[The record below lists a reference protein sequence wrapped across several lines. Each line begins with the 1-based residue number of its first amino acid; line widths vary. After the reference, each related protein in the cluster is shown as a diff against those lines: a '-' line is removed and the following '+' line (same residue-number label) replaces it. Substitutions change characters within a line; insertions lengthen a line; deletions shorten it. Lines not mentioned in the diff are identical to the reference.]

1 MTAKDNFPDNDIIVD
16 DSYVLVVLDER
27 KRWLTKASKGKQFQT
42 HKGYFEFDDI
52 IGKPYGI
59 KILSSKNTPL
69 YIFKPI
75 PSDLLSQVPHSSQI
89 IYPKDAGLIL
99 LYGGISP
106 GSKVIEAGTGSGAL
120 TSILANYVR
129 PNGHVYT
136 YEIREDAF
144 KTSMKNI
151 ENLNLEKYVTIKKQ
165 DASLGFDEKHA
176 DSIVLDLGDPWQ
188 IVPHA
193 YDSLRASGS
202 LSIFLPTYNQV
213 EKTIRKLKES
223 YFGDIIGIEL
233 IEREIQLKP
242 EAIRPKTRMIGHT
255 GFIIFARK
263 MTRVESK

>member
-1 MTAKDNFPDNDIIVD
+1 MTAIDNFHDDDIIVD
-16 DSYVLVVLDER
+16 NTYVLVVLDER
-27 KRWLTKASKGKQFQT
+27 KRWLAKTAKGKQFQT
-42 HKGYFEFDDI
+42 HKGFFKFDDI

-59 KILSSKNTPL
+59 KILTSKNTPL

-99 LYGGISP
+99 LYGAISP

-129 PNGHVYT
+129 PNGHIYT
-136 YEIREDAF
+136 YEIREDAY

-151 ENLNLEKYVTIKKQ
+151 ENLGLEQYVTIKKQ
-165 DASLGFDEKHA
+165 DASLGFDEINA
-176 DSIVLDLGDPWQ
+176 DSVVLDLGDPWQ
-188 IVPHA
+188 IIPHA
-193 YDSLRASGS
+193 YYSLKASGS

-213 EKTIRKLKES
+213 EKTIKKLKE
-223 YFGDIIGIEL
+223 YNFGDIIGTEL

-263 MTRVESK
+263 MSRVETK

>member
-1 MTAKDNFPDNDIIVD
+1 MIATDNYPDNDTIND
-16 DSYVLVVLDER
+16 GSYVLVVLNER
-27 KRWLTKASKGKQFQT
+27 KRWLTKAIKGKQFQT
-42 HKGYFEFDDI
+42 HKGFFKFDDI

-59 KILSSKNTPL
+59 KILTSKNAPL

-129 PNGHVYT
+129 PSGHIYT
-136 YEIREDAF
+136 YEIREDAY

-151 ENLNLEKYVTIKKQ
+151 ENLELIQYVTIKKQ
-165 DASLGFDEKHA
+165 DASLGFDETNA

-188 IVPHA
+188 IIHHA
-193 YDSLRASGS
+193 YDALRASGS
-202 LSIFLPTYNQV
+202 LSIFIPTYNQV
-213 EKTIRKLKES
+213 EKVIKKLKES

-263 MTRVESK
+263 MVRVEIE

>member
-1 MTAKDNFPDNDIIVD
+1 MTIANNFHDDDIIND
-16 DSYVLVVLDER
+16 GSYVLVVLDER
-27 KRWLTKASKGKQFQT
+27 KRWLTKTIKGKHFQT
-42 HKGYFEFDDI
+42 HKGFFKFDDI

-59 KILSSKNTPL
+59 KILTSKNTTL
-69 YIFKPI
+69 CVFKPI
-75 PSDLLSQVPHSSQI
+75 PSDLLAQVPHSSQI

-99 LYGGISP
+99 LYGGINP

-129 PNGHVYT
+129 PDGHVYT
-136 YEIREDAF
+136 YEIREDAY

-151 ENLNLEKYVTIKKQ
+151 ERLNL
-165 DASLGFDEKHA
+165 SG
-176 DSIVLDLGDPWQ
+176 
-188 IVPHA
+188 
-193 YDSLRASGS
+193 GS

-213 EKTIRKLKES
+213 EKVFKKLKES
-223 YFGDIIGIEL
+223 YFGDIIGLEL

-263 MTRVESK
+263 MIRVEM

>member
-1 MTAKDNFPDNDIIVD
+1 MTIANNFHDDDIIND
-16 DSYVLVVLDER
+16 GSYVLVVLDER
-27 KRWLTKASKGKQFQT
+27 KRWLTKTIKGKHFQT
-42 HKGYFEFDDI
+42 HKGFFKFDDI

-59 KILSSKNTPL
+59 KILTSKNTTL
-69 YIFKPI
+69 CVFKPI
-75 PSDLLSQVPHSSQI
+75 PSDLLAQVPHSSQI

-99 LYGGISP
+99 LYGGINP

-129 PNGHVYT
+129 PDGHVYT
-136 YEIREDAF
+136 YEIREDAY

-151 ENLNLEKYVTIKKQ
+151 ERLNLSEYVTIKHR
-165 DASLGFDEKHA
+165 DASLGFDERNA

-193 YDSLRASGS
+193 YDALRASGS

-213 EKTIRKLKES
+213 EKVFKKLKES
-223 YFGDIIGIEL
+223 YFGDIIGLEL

-263 MTRVESK
+263 MIRVEM